1 MGGGLIQL
9 VAYGAQDVYLTGNPQ
24 ISFFKVMYSRYTN
37 FAMEPIQQ
45 TFTGSATWGATN
57 AISTVLRSGDLLG
70 PMWLSVQLPSLPGFA
85 AATAPASLY
94 NSAGTALAALPGTGI
109 YNWAWVNYIG
119 FRLIK
124 SITLQI
130 GGQQIDK
137 HYGLFMYMWFE
148 LTTPASK
155 RAGIQKL
162 VGGYDHASA
171 PVAQYLNA
179 SQPLYLNIP
188 LNFFFCM
195 HPGLYLPLIALQY
208 HEVQIKLEV
217 ASLADSTVVLGYSTA
232 APAAADLHFASGSNL
247 TGTAISPLSTS
258 TYPIN
263 IQLWAEY
270 VFLDSDERTRFA
282 QNSHEYLIKQV
293 QDVSTPT
300 SSLGNNSN
308 TSVDLKTLNHPCS
321 YLVWGNQFTTHT
333 SLNDWTNFTNSIPHV
348 PVSGQSTSATSKLK
362 TNGNDRFTDMT
373 DEYFNVLQPL
383 RHFTSVPPEGINV
396 YSFGLSPEEHQPS
409 GTMNFSRIDNSSL
422 QTTSVSDVTLLTSS
436 WGSGTQANPWI
447 LPSTNSANTQLY
459 AVNYNVLRIM
469 SGMGGL
475 AYAN

>member
-45 TFTGSATWGATN
+45 TFTGSTTWGSSNT
-57 AISTVLRSGDLLG
+57 ISTVLRSGDLLG
-70 PMWLSVQLPSLPGFA
+70 PMWLSVQLPSLPA
-85 AATAPASLY
+85 YTAATASASLY
-94 NSAGTALAALPGTGI
+94 NSTSTGLVALPGAGI
-109 YNWAWVNYIG
+109 YKWAWVNYIG

-124 SITLQI
+124 NITLQI

-155 RAGIQKL
+155 RAGIQQL
-162 VGGYDHASA
+162 VGGYDPETAS
-171 PVAQYLNA
+171 VSQHLSA
-179 SQPLYLNIP
+179 SQTKQLNIP

-208 HEVQIKLEV
+208 HEVQIKLEI
-217 ASLADSTVVLGYSTA
+217 ASLADCVVVLGYPDAVPSA
-232 APAAADLHFASGSNL
+232 ANLHWAPGSNL
-247 TGTAISPLSTS
+247 QGTGINTLSSPA
-258 TYPIN
+258 YPIN
-263 IQLWAEY
+263 IELWAEY
-270 VFLDSDERTRFA
+270 IFLDSDERARFA

-293 QDVSTPT
+293 QEVSSPT
-300 SSLGNNSN
+300 SSLGNNST
-308 TSVDLKTLNHPCS
+308 TSVDLKTLNHPIS
-321 YLVWGNQFTTHT
+321 YLVWGNQLSAHTTN
-333 SLNDWTNFTNSIPHV
+333 NDWINFTNSIPHV
-348 PVSGQSTSATSKLK
+348 AVSGQSTSATSKLR
-362 TNGNDRFTDMT
+362 TNGNDRFTDMN
-373 DEYFNVLQPL
+373 DYYFNIIQPL
-383 RHFTSVPPEGINV
+383 RYFTSTPPPGINV

-422 QTTSVSDVTLLTSS
+422 QTQSASDVTLLSGS
-436 WGSGTQANPWI
+436 WGDGTQTNPWV
-447 LPSTNSANTQLY
+447 LPSSNSATTQLY
-459 AVNYNVLRIM
+459 AVNYNVLRVM

>member
-45 TFTGSATWGATN
+45 TFTGTPTWGSSN
-57 AISTVLRSGDLLG
+57 SISTVLRSGDLLG
-70 PMWLSVQLPSLPGFA
+70 PMWLSVQLPSLPSFTA
-85 AATAPASLY
+85 SAAPASLY
-94 NSAGTALAALPGTGI
+94 NSASTTLAALPAGGI
-109 YNWAWVNYIG
+109 YRWAWVNYIG

-124 SITLQI
+124 SITLNI

-137 HYGLFMYMWFE
+137 QYGLFMYMWFE

-155 RAGIQKL
+155 RSGIQRL
-162 VGGYDHASA
+162 VGGYDPEIA
-171 PVAQYLNA
+171 PVSQYLSA
-179 SQPLYLNIP
+179 SQPKYLHIP

-208 HEVQIKLEV
+208 HEVQIKLET
-217 ASLADSTVVLGYSTA
+217 ATLAESTVVLGYPTA
-232 APAAADLHFASGSNL
+232 VPSAGELHWVAGSDLAGNGITSLTSAS
-247 TGTAISPLSTS
+247 
-258 TYPIN
+258 YPIT
-263 IQLWAEY
+263 IDLWAEY
-270 VFLDSDERTRFA
+270 VYLDSDERTRFA

-293 QDVSTPT
+293 QDVSSPT
-300 SSLGNNSN
+300 SSLGNSSTNSL
-308 TSVDLKTLNHPCS
+308 DLKTLNHPCA
-321 YLVWGNQFTTHT
+321 YLLWGNQFAAHT
-333 SLNDWTNFTNSIPHV
+333 SANDWINFTNSIPHIQ
-348 PVSGQSTSATSKLK
+348 VSGQSTSSTHKLK

-373 DEYFNVLQPL
+373 DDYFNIIQPS
-383 RHFTSVPPEGINV
+383 RYFTAIPPEGINV

-422 QTTSVSDVTLLTSS
+422 QTTSVSNLSVLSGS
-436 WGSGTQANPWI
+436 WGSGTESNPWV
-447 LPSTNSANTQLY
+447 LPSSNSATSQLY